1 MKMEEKQARHR
12 HRSPCDAGWPR
23 SRLALVS
30 MWVVR
35 EAIRLM
41 VTSVRRME
49 FSWEVVGVV

>member
-30 MWVVR
+30 MWVGR

-41 VTSVRRME
+41 VTSVGRMR
-49 FSWEVVGVV
+49 FS